1 MLHHFSQ
8 PIDSISLPQRFTF
21 PFNYTPHPLC
31 VMAAEELQTYLQ
43 TKPEWAEELQA
54 GKMFG
59 VLVVEHESQIGF
71 LAAFSGNLAGTN
83 IHPYFVPPVFDMLQ
97 KDDFFLTEVKE
108 ISAINTQLDV
118 LEKNSNYLAAKL
130 KLEQAQQQASL
141 EIEIQKQNN
150 KANKRT
156 RDEQRKTALTD
167 AESIELSRAS
177 VNDKNNLKRL
187 QTLWQET
194 ILQLEQEYTL
204 YAKQI
209 DALKLERKT
218 RSAALQQQL
227 FNSFQLLNQD
237 GETKGL
243 VDIFKATP
251 QKIPPAGAGECAA
264 PKLLQYAFAHNLKPI
279 AMAEFWWGNSPKN
292 ELRHHGQYYPACKGK
307 CEPILGHMLHGMQL
321 DPDPLHSKQARLED
335 IEILF
340 EDEYLLVINKPAGI
354 LSVPGK
360 SETPSIYSYICEKY
374 PQATGPLIVHRL
386 DMATSGLL
394 LISKSKEIHKELQ
407 AQFHLRSIKK
417 KYIAVLNGIVP
428 NDHGRIE
435 LPLATDYNH
444 RPMQMVDFEQGKP
457 AITDW
462 EVLERR
468 NNETLVAFYPL
479 TGRTHQLRM
488 HAAHSQGLHRPIKGD
503 ELYGTKADRLYLHA
517 EQLEFLHPVSKEVI
531 RIEKKADF

>member
-1 MLHHFSQ
+1 MLHHFTQSIAQ
-8 PIDSISLPQRFTF
+8 ISLPEKFTF

-31 VMAAEELQTYLQ
+31 VLAAEELQTYLQ
-43 TKPEWAEELQA
+43 TKPEWDEELQE

-59 VLVVEHESQIGF
+59 VLVVKHESQIGF
-71 LAAFSGNLAGTN
+71 LAAFSGNLAGKN
-83 IHPYFVPPVFDMLQ
+83 QHEYFVPPVFDML
-97 KDDFFLTEVKE
+97 KKNDFFKLGEKD
-108 ISAINTQLDV
+108 ISDIN
-118 LEKNSNYLAAKL
+118 L
-130 KLEQAQQQASL
+130 KIKSLEQNTAYLQLQKQLLELSTQAST
-141 EIEIQKQNN
+141 EIEHAKNNIKSNKQ
-150 KANKRT
+150 ARET
-156 RDEQRKTALTD
+156 RR
-167 AESIELSRAS
+167 AENPSAEEIAQMQRAS
-177 VNDKNNLKRL
+177 QHEKAELKRL
-187 QTLWQET
+187 EKTYKEQLDL
-194 ILQLEQEYTL
+194 LQKKLDVFSCLIEQ
-204 YAKQI
+204 
-209 DALKLERKT
+209 LKSERKSK
-218 RSAALQQQL
+218 SATLQMQIFDQ
-227 FNSFQLLNQD
+227 FQMLNAK

-243 VDIFKATP
+243 VEIFAPTP
-251 QKIPPAGAGECAA
+251 QKTPPAGAGECAA

-292 ELRHHGQYYPACKGK
+292 ELRHHRQYYPACKGK

-340 EDEYLLVINKPAGI
+340 EDEYLLVLNKPAGI

-360 SETPSIYSYICEKY
+360 SETPSVYSYIREKY

-394 LISKSKEIHKELQ
+394 LIAKSKEIHKELQ

-417 KYIAVLNGIVP
+417 RYLAVLTGLVSK
-428 NDHGRIE
+428 DHGRIE

-444 RPMQMVDFEQGKP
+444 RPMQMVDFERGKP

-488 HAAHSQGLHRPIKGD
+488 HAAHPQGLHCPIKGD
-503 ELYGTKADRLYLHA
+503 ELYSTKADRLYLHA
-517 EQLEFLHPVSKEVI
+517 EQLEFLHPVSKELI
-531 RIEKKADF
+531 KIEKDEKF